1 MVVLVALTVTVAC
14 AVVVPPGFVREQI
27 AVVLACPGVV
37 GRLNGRVREAVRAGI
52 AFRLGTIIGGGDEVA
67 GTEDHPAEPSGPGGG
82 DTCQPL
88 RHRRKRRLAQY
99 RYRVAQ
105 EHEDR
110 LSGRPNLEAL

>member
-1 MVVLVALTVTVAC
+1 LVDDL
-14 AVVVPPGFVREQI
+14 
-27 AVVLACPGVV
+27 
-37 GRLNGRVREAVRAGI
+37 REAVRAGI

-67 GTEDHPAEPSGPGGG
+67 GTEDHPAEPSGPGVG